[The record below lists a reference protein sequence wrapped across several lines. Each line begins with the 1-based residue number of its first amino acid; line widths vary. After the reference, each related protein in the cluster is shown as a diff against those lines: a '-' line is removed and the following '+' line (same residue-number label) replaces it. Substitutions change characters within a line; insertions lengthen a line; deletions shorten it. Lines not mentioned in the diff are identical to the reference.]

1 MLGLPHDSGVTIRQD
16 KSKQIIY
23 VVVQLIMTW
32 EIGLDDD
39 DQKEKKRKKI
49 GWKTKVTGRINQDRG
64 IKEMGR

>member
-39 DQKEKKRKKI
+39 DQKEKKGKKL
-49 GWKTKVTGRINQDRG
+49 VGRQR
-64 IKEMGR
+64 